1 MDYFYNWNDIPEVV
15 HKSQNSTTDR
25 ITRKFIVGGQGM
37 ACIFRWKDPMTFKT
51 HKHPHE
57 QISIVQQGR
66 FRYRVGGVER
76 EVGPGD
82 IVVIPGNVEHGYDVL
97 EPDSINL
104 EFYTPVRED
113 FLNTV

>member
-1 MDYFYNWNDIPEVV
+1 MEYSYNFEKMPEVV
-15 HKSQNSTTDR
+15 HRSQNSSTDR
-25 ITRKFIVGGQGM
+25 ITRKFIVGQQGM
-37 ACIFRWKDPMTFKT
+37 ACVFRWKDPMVFPM

-57 QISIVQQGR
+57 QFSIVQQGR
-66 FRYRVGGVER
+66 FRYRVGDVER

-82 IVVIPGNVEHGYDVL
+82 IVMIPGNVMHGYDVL

-113 FLNTV
+113 FIKTI